1 MDRSRVRN
9 RRIAVVLGAG
19 LGAGT
24 VALLGTVA
32 GACSQ
37 AGWINGVHLAG
48 GTTTVTLEA
57 PAAGRLDRAGIVL
70 TAAGSPAAAHG
81 ALAFPV
87 SGGLIW
93 SESGW
98 GTVDHAG
105 SLTVT
110 DTDTNRSVSLSNIEL
125 DFLPTPAVFVRTSQG
140 TTFQLFDVLLKE
152 QPATGITLTSER
164 GTHRRVDYTGVGL
177 ALSSQGAVF
186 LDNAL
191 GTHAFSGGEQIGTA
205 RVAGRGTL
213 AT

>member
-1 MDRSRVRN
+1 
-9 RRIAVVLGAG
+9 
-19 LGAGT
+19 
-24 VALLGTVA
+24 
-32 GACSQ
+32 
-37 AGWINGVHLAG
+37 
-48 GTTTVTLEA
+48 VTLEA

-164 GTHRRVDYTGVGL
+164 GTHRRVDYTGVGSPSRRKVPSSSTTPSDPRL
-177 ALSSQGAVF
+177 FRRRADRHRQGGGTRDARHLSQ
-186 LDNAL
+186 
-191 GTHAFSGGEQIGTA
+191 HAAS
-205 RVAGRGTL
+205 RGRRL
-213 AT
+213 S